1 MYIIYI
7 YICIYIYII
16 VSFHDHI
23 VGSHP
28 DPSSLVRQRCNSRLV
43 VAKSDGRFAKS
54 SPRFPGKPWKIRGK
68 PMGFNMGTPWQS
80 HGKPWKTHGKAM
92 GLATPPGLRPDRGSP
107 LGDCGGAAEPRGG
120 PQTSGRPR
128 GWRAWIADVFKGKVG
143 QSQKRG

>member
-1 MYIIYI
+1 MYIYNI

-80 HGKPWKTHGKAM
+80 HGKPMENPWQSHGFSYA
-92 GLATPPGLRPDRGSP
+92 ARPASRQRFSTRRLRR
-107 LGDCGGAAEPRGG
+107 
-120 PQTSGRPR
+120 SGRTARRPS
-128 GWRAWIADVFKGKVG
+128 DVRTTQGME
-143 QSQKRG
+143 SLDS

>member
-1 MYIIYI
+1 MA
-7 YICIYIYII
+7 
-16 VSFHDHI
+16 D
-23 VGSHP
+23 
-28 DPSSLVRQRCNSRLV
+28 SRR
-43 VAKSDGRFAKS
+43 AH
-54 SPRFPGKPWKIRGK
+54 RG
-68 PMGFNMGTPWQS
+68 FRES
-80 HGKPWKTHGKAM
+80 HGKSVENPWVLTWEPHGKAMANPWKTHGKAM